1 MSVKDHRAAYI
12 FIVISIFLLAF
23 SFALSSNGEMSLTS
37 TQQLPSGNI
46 TITPDNLYVTHF
58 LWYEPSVLVKVHLN
72 YKGNASVSIEELP
85 DHNLVYRG
93 SFQNTTFFY
102 FYFQTRYISGNQ
114 ENYILNIS
122 GQTSHFSV
130 SVSNS
135 PLPVIGEAA
144 LATSIVLF
152 ALGVFLSPFRSRLWN
167 VVIPIGYLP
176 ILAFTGQRYDM
187 FFMIAGGF
195 HLLDGVNPFL
205 PSQMV
210 PGALKW
216 SYPPYYLLWSY
227 VSDLISSKISRIPV
241 PSSSSLIYPGVLL
254 GNYYDAWMSFT
265 PRSLPLFY
273 LLSKIPMMVSVLLI
287 FIILDKEIGG
297 KHNVTKLWLLSPYV
311 ILVGIMWGQL
321 DVIASLFLLVSVLT
335 FSKGRTDL
343 AVLSATVGFWIKIFP
358 GFVIPFILIESK
370 RKIRDVL
377 ILLLSSVPAF
387 IIYYHSGHLVEDIE
401 AITYARSIPTFKGLF
416 NANGLTWQLIVQE
429 LGITHFPAIFTFTF
443 PSFVVALSILYFYKR
458 GSIIDYVIAEF
469 LFFFITYNFVNPQY
483 FIVLIPLFLLRDDLR
498 NYFLYS
504 LYPTLYVVFNYSFA
518 YFVVPSISYNYFA
531 SYLGQIEEAR
541 IWVTASPLFI
551 YSLVILFT
559 ATVIIQLVLLISKK
573 LTLRRMPL
581 S

>member
-227 VSDLISSKISRIPV
+227 VSDLISS
-241 PSSSSLIYPGVLL
+241 
-254 GNYYDAWMSFT
+254 
-265 PRSLPLFY
+265 
-273 LLSKIPMMVSVLLI
+273 
-287 FIILDKEIGG
+287 
-297 KHNVTKLWLLSPYV
+297 
-311 ILVGIMWGQL
+311 
-321 DVIASLFLLVSVLT
+321 
-335 FSKGRTDL
+335 
-343 AVLSATVGFWIKIFP
+343 
-358 GFVIPFILIESK
+358 
-370 RKIRDVL
+370 
-377 ILLLSSVPAF
+377 
-387 IIYYHSGHLVEDIE
+387 
-401 AITYARSIPTFKGLF
+401 
-416 NANGLTWQLIVQE
+416 
-429 LGITHFPAIFTFTF
+429 
-443 PSFVVALSILYFYKR
+443 
-458 GSIIDYVIAEF
+458 
-469 LFFFITYNFVNPQY
+469 
-483 FIVLIPLFLLRDDLR
+483 
-498 NYFLYS
+498 
-504 LYPTLYVVFNYSFA
+504 
-518 YFVVPSISYNYFA
+518 
-531 SYLGQIEEAR
+531 
-541 IWVTASPLFI
+541 
-551 YSLVILFT
+551 
-559 ATVIIQLVLLISKK
+559 
-573 LTLRRMPL
+573 
-581 S
+581 